1 MRKTLLLALIVA
13 GLLASMAATRWLS
26 LPPPLRTNNAPGEF
40 DAVRAKARL
49 ARVLGDEAPH
59 PADSTASDGVR
70 SRLVGEIR
78 AMGLEPRITDRFA
91 CNKLQKS
98 SGVSCARVRNVLVT
112 IGTPASAPN
121 LLINSHYDSVPVGPG
136 ASDAG
141 LGVAAMLETLA
152 LLKDRQMP
160 RQVTFLFNEG
170 EEIGLIGARA
180 FLDADPVSRR
190 VDALINLEA
199 RGTTGP
205 VNMFE
210 TSVPNRAAV
219 ALFRDQVRNPV
230 ANSMAVSAYR
240 LLPNSTDANTFAEER
255 DWLFLNFA
263 PIGNETRYHSPG
275 DDLAA
280 VDLATLQHMGDQLLQ
295 VGGALASGATP
306 ERRDG
311 DRLFMSIGSRWLFTM
326 GALSPWLIALA
337 LAASLIGDAVR
348 ARRRVPVVPVAT
360 AMLPL
365 LAALLVP
372 VALAWAG
379 LGLLGALREGQFWRA
394 HQTGTE
400 LAIYAGVI
408 AAGLAVLAAARR
420 WSLPVLRRAWWLL
433 FFLIGTLFSFF
444 APGAMIYFVL
454 PPLIFWVG
462 AALGT
467 RWPPVET
474 LGALLAAAVLF
485 VTLGAAV
492 GLVQDLI
499 NSGPLWL
506 LALLGGLVLMPW
518 LIEARPL
525 VEGHRWSRVTPL
537 ALGLAVLAWVPAA
550 LAPAYSADRQ
560 QQWTLQYVVG
570 AGPDQPLWSVVND
583 RKPLPGEWAG
593 FGPWRQSV
601 LPFSSRPRWLAP
613 ARPVAG
619 IVPARALPVEAS
631 GAPGGRRVR
640 LRLQANGADSIA
652 LIAPPGAIVAGLGI
666 PGQLRAIEGRAK
678 GPYSLTCTGRSCDG
692 QVVELQIG
700 PRPVVLQVVGTRWA
714 LPPVAAPLVA
724 ARPANARPQYLP
736 DASIT
741 VERVRI

>member
-1 MRKTLLLALIVA
+1 MRKLWLLALIVT
-13 GLLASMAATRWLS
+13 GLSLGMAATRWLS
-26 LPPPLRTNNAPGEF
+26 LPPPLRAENAAGQF

-49 ARVLGDEAPH
+49 ARVLGSEAPH
-59 PADSTASDGVR
+59 PADSAASDGVR
-70 SRLVGEIR
+70 DRLIAEIR
-78 AMGLEPRITDRFA
+78 ALGLQPRVTDRFA

-152 LLKDRQMP
+152 LMKERQLP
-160 RQVTFLFNEG
+160 REVTFLFNES
-170 EEIGLIGARA
+170 EELGLIGARA
-180 FLDADPVSRR
+180 FLDADPLNRR

-210 TSVPNRAAV
+210 TSVPNSTAV
-219 ALFRDQVRNPV
+219 RLFKDSVSHPV

-240 LLPNSTDANTFAEER
+240 LLPNSTDVNTFVEER

-280 VDLATLQHMGDQLLQ
+280 IDLATLQHMGDQLLE
-295 VGGALASGATP
+295 VGGALASGPTP
-306 ERRDG
+306 EKRNSDK
-311 DRLFMSIGSRWLFTM
+311 LFMSIGTRWLLTM
-326 GALSPWLIALA
+326 SAISPAFLAVLLVVGMGIDFLRRKRRMEAL
-337 LAASLIGDAVR
+337 
-348 ARRRVPVVPVAT
+348 PVAT
-360 AMLPL
+360 AMPL
-365 LAALLVP
+365 LLLVLLAP

-379 LGLLGALREGQFWRA
+379 LSLVGTLREGQFWRA
-394 HQTGTE
+394 YQAASE

-408 AAGLAVLAAARR
+408 AAGLALLAGMKR
-420 WSLPVLRRAWWLL
+420 WTLPQLRRAWWLL
-433 FFLIGTLFSFF
+433 FVLIGILFSVF
-444 APGAMIYFVL
+444 APGAMVYFLL
-454 PPLIFWVG
+454 PPLIFLIGIASRSRQPAAETVG
-462 AALGT
+462 S
-467 RWPPVET
+467 
-474 LGALLAAAVLF
+474 LLAAVLLF
-485 VTLGAAV
+485 VTLGAAL

-525 VEGHRWSRVTPL
+525 VEGWRWSRVAAVAL
-537 ALGLAVLAWVPAA
+537 AFAALAWVPAA
-550 LAPAYSADRQ
+550 VAPAYSADRQ

-583 RKPLPGEWAG
+583 RKPLPDEWAG
-593 FGPWRQSV
+593 FGAWRQGT
-601 LPFSSRPRWLAP
+601 LPFSTRPRWLAP

-619 IVPARALPVEAS
+619 LAPARALPVEAS
-631 GAPGGRRVR
+631 ATPGGRRVR

-652 LIAPPGAIVAGLGI
+652 LIAPPAAVIAGLGI
-666 PGQLRAIEGRAK
+666 PGQLRAIDRGAK

-692 QVVELQIG
+692 QVVELSIG

-714 LPPVAAPLVA
+714 LPAIAAPLVA
-724 ARPANARPQYLP
+724 ARPSNARPQYLP

-741 VERVRI
+741 IERMRI